1 MTIDKSKLY
10 QRFNLAG
17 QFRFLDSSTIF
28 GEKISIKSRHQH
40 HHHYCTTQE
49 ISKKIFLFKNAPF
62 QYILFSSSS
71 HLCLC
76 YKPFPPLFSTHFLHS
91 TSSSSLCRLSLFLIS
106 SLSPF
111 FKWELLQFI
120 HFFLNISSLHQQR
133 HFLYIQVS
141 STFAPSFFL
150 FFFFLF
156 LSFFFS
162 EFEFGKKIHLSF
174 KKASVVGWRLP
185 VWQDWT
191 KLLATLAKILSIFRH
206 F

>member
-150 FFFFLF
+150 SFFLF
-156 LSFFFS
+156 SLSFFLFFRVWVW
-162 EFEFGKKIHLSF
+162 EKNSF
-174 KKASVVGWRLP
+174 VLEEGIGRRLP